1 MQCLRAQCCRA
12 DGVNAMS
19 PRALHIVVTLH
30 ALIVTHAGHTHF
42 SLCRID
48 ATMPSVSFS
57 VPAVIN
63 VDAEV
68 NYWRQRHADG
78 LMGSG
83 SFGHYVPW
91 IKFACDSLITHPRAS
106 DEEREAAFQTEY
118 ALKIMP
124 RLTEDE
130 ARAFV
135 DQCWEHVYLSSQTDR
150 AARPRLIAASA

>member
-1 MQCLRAQCCRA
+1 
-12 DGVNAMS
+12 MS

-30 ALIVTHAGHTHF
+30 ALRVTHAWHAPL
-42 SLCRID
+42 SLFRID

-106 DEEREAAFQTEY
+106 DEERETAFQTEY

-135 DQCWEHVYLSSQTDR
+135 DQCWEHVYLSTHTDR